1 MYKKDAIKY
10 IDELIFLSDFV
21 AYNALG
27 KDKKKIKKKLKKF
40 KKHIQTDEYASYS
53 NQEWIDEDEEW

>member
-27 KDKKKIKKKLKKF
+27 KDKKKIKKKLKKI

-53 NQEWIDEDEEW
+53 NQEWIDEDEE

>member
-1 MYKKDAIKY
+1 MYIKDMIKC

-27 KDKKKIKKKLKKF
+27 KEKKKIKKKLKKL
-40 KKHIQTDEYASYS
+40 KKHIQSDEYASNY
-53 NQEWIDEDEEW
+53 NQEWIDEDED

>member
-27 KDKKKIKKKLKKF
+27 KDKKKIK
-40 KKHIQTDEYASYS
+40 S
-53 NQEWIDEDEEW
+53 NLLNTEVQLWEIFML